1 MLFFT
6 GTPLCTAAGWLAGVV
21 KWGMRVGDSV
31 PDLFSG
37 DENRTAVAA
46 GWMELLPPEWILG
59 ISFWSFSSSLLV
71 RQPRHAKR
79 IDVIL
84 PTERKSVTL
93 SSISKLLSVFGLSH
107 HLFPLQ
113 KLNDSTR

>member
-6 GTPLCTAAGWLAGVV
+6 GTPLCGAAAGWLAGVV
-21 KWGMRVGDSV
+21 KWGVRVGDSV

-59 ISFWSFSSSLLV
+59 ISSSLLV

-113 KLNDSTR
+113 KLSDSTR